1 MFAPSYRLG
10 PSHPLKFIIV
20 NSIFLT
26 ATPCLK
32 CTAFKERKSTEVRA
46 IIVCLAI
53 PGKIVGV
60 EYLKDGARSG
70 RVQFGGIIRPVSLDF
85 VPEASEGDYVMVH
98 VGFPI
103 SRVNAEEAERTT
115 VCWPR
120 WERCGKNFL
129 SLRCHHHVPA
139 QRILGEVFQVVD
151 QKWRGLGLIAQS
163 GLGLRDEF
171 AAYDAPARAWLSMG
185 PSPNSQSAF

>member
-1 MFAPSYRLG
+1 M
-10 PSHPLKFIIV
+10 KFIIV

-26 ATPCLK
+26 ATLCLK

-103 SRVNAEEAERTT
+103 SRVNAEEAERTY
-115 VCWPR
+115 
-120 WERCGKNFL
+120 
-129 SLRCHHHVPA
+129 SLLAEMGALREEFPEFEVPPS
-139 QRILGEVFQVVD
+139 RSRPTHLG
-151 QKWRGLGLIAQS
+151 
-163 GLGLRDEF
+163 
-171 AAYDAPARAWLSMG
+171 
-185 PSPNSQSAF
+185 